1 MRKVS
6 MDGKLPLNEK
16 PCKVDLRCAFA
27 SAVRKYKAFFPENG
41 YECFFVY
48 IKKEEK
54 MESEKIKAGVR
65 LILEGLVK
73 TETCKSNI

>member
-1 MRKVS
+1 MPS
-6 MDGKLPLNEK
+6 HPLSENTK
-16 PCKVDLRCAFA
+16 H
-27 SAVRKYKAFFPENG
+27 SFPENG

-48 IKKEEK
+48 IKEEEK

-73 TETCKSNI
+73 A

>member
-1 MRKVS
+1 
-6 MDGKLPLNEK
+6 MDEEWRLYGVWSETRGVPSHPLSENIK
-16 PCKVDLRCAFA
+16 H
-27 SAVRKYKAFFPENG
+27 SFPENG

-73 TETCKSNI
+73 T

>member
-1 MRKVS
+1 
-6 MDGKLPLNEK
+6 
-16 PCKVDLRCAFA
+16 VDLRCAFA
-27 SAVRKYKAFFPENG
+27 SAVRKYKAFI

-48 IKKEEK
+48 IRKEEK

-73 TETCKSNI
+73 T